1 MVHTFDHHDTYY
13 QKHLDLID
21 EYHHHE
27 HVEYELQL
35 GQYPMI
41 QLMFVHLNKT
51 SINLVKKAMI

>member
-21 EYHHHE
+21 EYHHHV
-27 HVEYELQL
+27 HVEYELQH

-41 QLMFVHLNKT
+41 ELMFVHLNKR
-51 SINLVKKAMI
+51 KKIKKEYF